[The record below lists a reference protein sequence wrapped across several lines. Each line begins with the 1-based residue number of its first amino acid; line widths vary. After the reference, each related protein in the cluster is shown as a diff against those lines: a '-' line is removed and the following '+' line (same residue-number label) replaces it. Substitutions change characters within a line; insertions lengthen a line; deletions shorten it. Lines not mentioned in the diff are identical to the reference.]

1 MHASHPI
8 CRAASGSGFGS
19 VSFRRYRPPR
29 EIRSVV
35 ESVWTFSAGSDG
47 RGLTDYVL
55 PDIGSEIICQTDTA
69 PCIFLRGP
77 QFQLEEIAIPSRA
90 CYVGARVRPGAASW
104 FFKVAAKDV
113 CGSRTALDAMCAA
126 MGMGSSEVAIDDAA
140 RDVVERFVQTLIDRF
155 RRRGSVAR
163 ATIATTAVDIISSRH
178 GKISVD
184 AVASALGCSTRH
196 LRRQMIAEIGMGP
209 KAAARIARIRR
220 AVALLGASDQ
230 PLAQVALD
238 AGYGDQAHMTREF
251 AALKAPTPATMRRW
265 RESDFAKTPA
275 AAGR

>member
-1 MHASHPI
+1 MHANHPL
-8 CRAASGSGFGS
+8 CRAASGSGSGS

-55 PDIGSEIICQTDTA
+55 PDIGSEIICRTDA
-69 PCIFLRGP
+69 AACIFLRGP
-77 QFQLEEIAIPSRA
+77 QFQLEEIAVPSYAR
-90 CYVGARVRPGAASW
+90 YVGARLRPGVASW
-104 FFKVAAKDV
+104 FLGVAAKEV
-113 CGSRTALDAMCAA
+113 CGSRTALEMEP
-126 MGMGSSEVAIDDAA
+126 SEIAIDDAPG
-140 RDVVERFVQTLIDRF
+140 DVVKRLVQALIDGF

-163 ATIATTAVDIISSRH
+163 ATIGTTAADIISSRH
-178 GKISVD
+178 GKISAD
-184 AVASALGCSTRH
+184 AVAAALGCSTRH

-251 AALKAPTPATMRRW
+251 AALKAPTPATIRRW

-275 AAGR
+275 AAHR